1 MKMQIETF
9 LEKVK
14 SCKNSWIQTG
24 GMAPRILVNP
34 ERTRFQLFKK
44 ESQKICSK
52 CGTDLTKREKDALI
66 IEFYEA
72 PNKGCGLEGSLSFF
86 EAEMLFMVWRLGK
99 CPVDYASWHK
109 SPAGKSF
116 IENIKEIKNGE

>member
-1 MKMQIETF
+1 MQIEKF
-9 LEKVK
+9 LEKLK
-14 SCKNSWIQTG
+14 SCKASGVQTG
-24 GMAPRILVNP
+24 GMPLRILVNP

-44 ESQKICSK
+44 EEQKICSK

-72 PNKGCGLEGSLSFF
+72 PNKGFNGLEGSLSFF

-109 SPAGKSF
+109 SLAGKRF